1 MDKSSSKD
9 RKIAVYDLGGGTFDI
24 SIIEIAEV
32 DGEKQFEVLSTNGDT
47 FLGGEDFDKRIID
60 YLIEQFQ
67 KETGINLISDP
78 LALQRLKEAAEKAKI
93 ELSSSQQ
100 TEINLPYITADKS
113 GPKHLNLKLTRAK
126 LESLVEELIDRTIA
140 PCRTALKDAGLGVGQ
155 IDDVLLVGGQTRM
168 PKVQE
173 KVREFFGKEPRKDVN
188 PDEAVAVG
196 AAIQGGVLGGQV
208 KDVLLLDVTP
218 LSLGIETLGG
228 VMTKLIDKNTT
239 IPTKQTQTFSTA
251 DDSQTAVTVHVLQGE
266 REMASANKS
275 LGKFDLQDIPPAP
288 RGVPQIE
295 VTFDIDA
302 NGILHVSAKDK
313 ATGKENRIV
322 IKASSGLSEDEIK
335 RMVGDAEAHAEEDK
349 KFHELVNARNQ
360 AENLIHA
367 TEKTLRDLGDKVE
380 GGERAAIE
388 SAISDLRTTTKADN
402 KSAIEAKTRTL
413 AELSGK
419 LAERVYAQSGGAGPE
434 DGPGGPQGPGGAH
447 KPADDGVVDA
457 EFEEV
462 KK

>member
-1 MDKSSSKD
+1 
-9 RKIAVYDLGGGTFDI
+9 
-24 SIIEIAEV
+24 
-32 DGEKQFEVLSTNGDT
+32 
-47 FLGGEDFDKRIID
+47 
-60 YLIEQFQ
+60 
-67 KETGINLISDP
+67 
-78 LALQRLKEAAEKAKI
+78 
-93 ELSSSQQ
+93 
-100 TEINLPYITADKS
+100 
-113 GPKHLNLKLTRAK
+113 
-126 LESLVEELIDRTIA
+126 
-140 PCRTALKDAGLGVGQ
+140 
-155 IDDVLLVGGQTRM
+155 
-168 PKVQE
+168 
-173 KVREFFGKEPRKDVN
+173 
-188 PDEAVAVG
+188 
-196 AAIQGGVLGGQV
+196 
-208 KDVLLLDVTP
+208 
-218 LSLGIETLGG
+218 
-228 VMTKLIDKNTT
+228 
-239 IPTKQTQTFSTA
+239 
-251 DDSQTAVTVHVLQGE
+251 VHVLQGE

-295 VTFDIDA
+295 VIFDIDA

-367 TEKTLRDLGDKVE
+367 TEKTLRDLGDKIE

-388 SAISDLRTTTKADN
+388 SAISDLRTTVKTDN
-402 KSAIEAKTRTL
+402 MSAIEAKTRTL

-419 LAERVYAQSGGAGPE
+419 MAERVYGQSGDGPHGGGSDGPHGGAGS
-434 DGPGGPQGPGGAH
+434 GH